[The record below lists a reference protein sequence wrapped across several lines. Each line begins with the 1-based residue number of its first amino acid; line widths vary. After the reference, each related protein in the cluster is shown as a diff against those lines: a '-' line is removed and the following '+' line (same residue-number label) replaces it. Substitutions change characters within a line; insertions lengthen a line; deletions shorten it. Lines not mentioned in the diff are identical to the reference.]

1 MYSKLN
7 IYMMTSSNG
16 DIFRVT
22 GPLCGEFTG
31 HQWIPLTKASDTEL
45 WCFLW
50 STSDGWV
57 NNENPRWFET
67 PSSSL
72 WHHYNVDSFKS
83 SIQDLKLVITSV
95 QNSCHL
101 LGLRWQLEAK
111 LLSESGHWNAL
122 ENIWWLTHEG
132 LVVHVV
138 NCADVGSDIG
148 FSSEWLELL
157 LEIILAD
164 RQLELREQHSVKFDS
179 KYENYLSQKYI
190 SKCHLQNSSHLFHLS
205 VSNRAGKAT

>member
-57 NNENPRWFET
+57 SNENPGDLRRHRAHYDTTIMST
-67 PSSSL
+67 PLSPV
-72 WHHYNVDSFKS
+72 Y
-83 SIQDLKLVITSV
+83 TSV

-101 LGLRWQLEAK
+101 LGLRWQLEAM
-111 LLSESGHWNAL
+111 LLSESGHWNAH
-122 ENIWWLTHEG
+122 ENIWCLTPEG

-138 NCADVGSDIG
+138 NCVDIGSDIG
-148 FSSEWLELL
+148 LSCDWPELL
-157 LEIILAD
+157 
-164 RQLELREQHSVKFDS
+164 R
-179 KYENYLSQKYI
+179 
-190 SKCHLQNSSHLFHLS
+190 
-205 VSNRAGKAT
+205 